1 MIPSSLHSGRRAV
14 RASCVFVI
22 AALSACVLSAQ
33 PAEKDFR
40 SLFNGS
46 NLAGWKG
53 DTAFW
58 SVVDG
63 AITGQT
69 TAERPA
75 KGNTFLVWQG
85 GDVKNFELRT
95 EFRLVP
101 NNDKNFANSGIQYR
115 SKVVDAPNWV
125 VGGYQA
131 DMDGEGKYVGMLYEE
146 RGRGIVAMPGQQVR
160 VSPGEGKPKIEVT
173 GETTPP
179 AEIASAIR
187 RSDWNEYVIIAE
199 GNHLRHF
206 VNGLLTADITD
217 VDETLA
223 AKSGALALQ
232 LHAGLPMTVQ
242 FRKIRLKSLP

>member
-1 MIPSSLHSGRRAV
+1 MNLSTPFVNHLPRFAL
-14 RASCVFVI
+14 ALCMVF
-22 AALSACVLSAQ
+22 AMTTGSLSAQ

-40 SLFNGS
+40 PLFNGS

-53 DTAFW
+53 DLAFW
-58 SVVDG
+58 SVTDG

-85 GDVKNFELRT
+85 GDVKNFELRA

-115 SKVVDAPNWV
+115 SKIVDPANWV
-125 VGGYQA
+125 VAGYQA
-131 DMDGEGKYVGMLYEE
+131 DMDGDGKYVGMLYEE
-146 RGRGIVAMPGQQVR
+146 KGRGIVAMPGQQVR
-160 VSPGEGKPKIEVT
+160 ISAGEQKPKIDIAGV
-173 GETTPP
+173 TTPP
-179 AEIASAIR
+179 ADIAAAIR

-199 GNHLRHF
+199 GNRLRHF

-217 VDETLA
+217 LDEKLA
-223 AKSGALALQ
+223 AKSGVLALQ
-232 LHAGLPMTVQ
+232 LHTGLPMTAQ
-242 FRKIRLKSLP
+242 FKNIRLKVLP

>member
-1 MIPSSLHSGRRAV
+1 MIPSSLLSGRRAV

-22 AALSACVLSAQ
+22 AALSASILSAQ

-53 DTAFW
+53 DPAFW

-179 AEIASAIR
+179 ADIAAAIR
-187 RSDWNEYVIIAE
+187 RSEWNEYVIIAE

-217 VDETLA
+217 LDETLA
-223 AKSGALALQ
+223 AKSGVLALQ
-232 LHAGLPMTVQ
+232 LHTGLPMTVQ
-242 FRKIRLKSLP
+242 FRKIRLKVLP